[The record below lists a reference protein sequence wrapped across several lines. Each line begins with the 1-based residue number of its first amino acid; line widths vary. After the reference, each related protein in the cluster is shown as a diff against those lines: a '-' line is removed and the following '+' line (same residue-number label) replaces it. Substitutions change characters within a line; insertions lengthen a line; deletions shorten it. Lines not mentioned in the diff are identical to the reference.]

1 LHALPGTHGA
11 LIAWLERD
19 LAEHGPRPWAV
30 VRAALRD
37 DGELAPALDAMVEPL
52 GADTDFAALRGALN
66 TLLVKDL
73 DQRLEALVPQ
83 VAADPAAQS
92 LFKQLSERRRQLKS
106 L

>member
-1 LHALPGTHGA
+1 
-11 LIAWLERD
+11 
-19 LAEHGPRPWAV
+19 
-30 VRAALRD
+30 
-37 DGELAPALDAMVEPL
+37 L
-52 GADTDFAALRGALN
+52 GADADFAALRGALN